1 MTLTMLGILKSSL
14 SARQKKTAT
23 CSVSVLWEIHPMD
36 FHPSHGFPC
45 AKEPGNP
52 EPGVVTLQEWFHKIR
67 AVKSCPA
74 SECGSPDVDTTEPS
88 ITPEPFSGQLGGNT
102 TNSRWKVWVISDI
115 LTSQRVGKGFALT
128 CQSVWM
134 FSLFFSS

>member
-14 SARQKKTAT
+14 SARQKKTPPVQ
-23 CSVSVLWEIHPMD
+23 SVCCGKSIPWISN
-36 FHPSHGFPC
+36 PSHGFPC

-88 ITPEPFSGQLGGNT
+88 ITPEPFSGQLGGNPT
-102 TNSRWKVWVISDI
+102 KFPVES
-115 LTSQRVGKGFALT
+115 VGDL
-128 CQSVWM
+128 
-134 FSLFFSS
+134 